1 MTRTLIL
8 ALLLASST
16 AHAALRPRP
25 TNPTPSTP
33 TWPVTGGGSPTVTC
47 AIYPL
52 SCVQ

>member
-1 MTRTLIL
+1 MTRALI

-25 TNPTPSTP
+25 TNPTPTVP
-33 TWPVTGGGSPTVTC
+33 TWPATGGGSPTVTC
-47 AIYPL
+47 LLAPQ